1 MSELLSD
8 ITLCA
13 FDIETSGAHPLESEI
28 CEIAAVKWRNG
39 QIIDRY
45 QTLIKPTHVMSD
57 FIISIHGITNEMV
70 QDAPRIEDKIHEF
83 YEFIKGSYGIGHHS
97 PFDMGFIA
105 IEFEKQKLIPPATPV
120 FCSSLISRKAFPE
133 SVNHKLQTLVKF
145 LNLESNTAHRALDDA
160 ISCLNVTL
168 KCLEKIGWS
177 KSVDDLQKIQGRK
190 LEWIH
195 FYIQEI
201 IKDSRW
207 SELIRAI
214 KEKKDSRIVIKFQ
227 RNNKSETIK
236 PLGLVRNPDGDF
248 IFAHSYEEK
257 RVKRYYLDKISE
269 SEVIEDKQTTLF

>member
-1 MSELLSD
+1 MNHLLSE

-13 FDIETSGAHPLESEI
+13 FDIESSGAHPLESEI
-28 CEIAAVKWRNG
+28 CELAAVKWKNG
-39 QIIDRY
+39 QIIDRF
-45 QTLIKPTHVMSD
+45 QTLIKPTHLMSD

-70 QDAPRIEDKIHEF
+70 KDAPRIENKISEF
-83 YEFIKGSYGIGHHS
+83 YEFIKGCYGVGHHS

-105 IEFEKQKLIPPATPV
+105 IEFEKQKLLPPTIPV
-120 FCSSLISRKAFPE
+120 FCSSLIARKVFPE

-168 KCLEKIGWS
+168 KCIEKLGWD
-177 KSVDDLQKIQGRK
+177 KTVADLQKTQGRK

-201 IKDSRW
+201 VKDPRW
-207 SELIRAI
+207 SELVRAI
-214 KEKKDSRIVIKFQ
+214 REKKDARIVIKFQ
-227 RNNKSETIK
+227 RSNKNEKIK

-257 RVKRYYLDKISE
+257 RVKRYYIDKISE
-269 SEVIEDKQTTLF
+269 SEVIEEAQTQLF